1 MFKTILF
8 PIDQSRASQDAA
20 EKVAE
25 IVKFCNSKL
34 VILSVQ
40 ADAENT
46 PENST
51 PANQAIDQLLQNAKI
66 AFSDWGIT
74 AEITKQDGRPA
85 FCICDYADEIN
96 ADLIVMGCRGVGLTE
111 EGVAESVS
119 NRVINLAPCPVMVIP

>member
-34 VILSVQ
+34 IILSVQ
-40 ADAENT
+40 T
-46 PENST
+46 SPEETTETSST
-51 PANQAIDQLLQNAKI
+51 ANQAVDQLLQNAKI
-66 AFSDWGIT
+66 AFSDWGIAAAT
-74 AEITKQDGRPA
+74 IKQEGRPA
-85 FCICDYADEIN
+85 FCICDYADEIE

-111 EGVAESVS
+111 EGAAESVS

>member
-1 MFKTILF
+1 MFKTVLF

-34 VILSVQ
+34 IILSVQ
-40 ADAENT
+40 SSSEET
-46 PENST
+46 TETNS
-51 PANQAIDQLLQNAKI
+51 PANQGIDQLLQNAKI
-66 AFSDWGIT
+66 AFSDWGIA
-74 AEITKQDGRPA
+74 AEIIKQEGRPA
-85 FCICDYADEIN
+85 FCICDYADEID

-111 EGVAESVS
+111 EGAAESVS

>member
-25 IVKFCNSKL
+25 IVKFCQSKL
-34 VILSVQ
+34 IILSVQ
-40 ADAENT
+40 T
-46 PENST
+46 PPEEAT
-51 PANQAIDQLLQNAKI
+51 EPTGTANPSVDQLLQNAKI
-66 AFSDWGIT
+66 AFSDWGIA
-74 AEITKQDGRPA
+74 AETIKQEGRPA
-85 FCICDYADEIN
+85 FCICDYADEID

-111 EGVAESVS
+111 EGAAESVS

>member
-40 ADAENT
+40 PDAENA
-46 PENST
+46 PENDT

-66 AFSDWGIT
+66 AFSDWGI
-74 AEITKQDGRPA
+74 AAKITKQAGRPA

-111 EGVAESVS
+111 EGASESVS

>member
-66 AFSDWGIT
+66 AFSDWGIA
-74 AEITKQDGRPA
+74 AEITTQEGRPA

-111 EGVAESVS
+111 EGAAESVS

>member
-20 EKVAE
+20 EKVSE
-25 IVKFCNSKL
+25 IVKFCNSRL

-40 ADAENT
+40 AETETTAQSNPPDS
-46 PENST
+46 P
-51 PANQAIDQLLQNAKI
+51 AIDQLLHNAKI

-74 AEITKQDGRPA
+74 VDTVKQAGRPA
-85 FCICDYADEIN
+85 FCICDFADEID

-111 EGVAESVS
+111 EGAAESVS

>member
-34 VILSVQ
+34 VILSVE
-40 ADAENT
+40 AEMEGTAETNA
-46 PENST
+46 PNS
-51 PANQAIDQLLQNAKI
+51 QAIDQLLQNAKI
-66 AFSDWGIT
+66 AFSDWGIAVET
-74 AEITKQDGRPA
+74 IKQAGRPA
-85 FCICDYADEIN
+85 FCICDLADEIN

-111 EGVAESVS
+111 EGAAESVS

>member
-25 IVKFCNSKL
+25 IVKFCDSKL
-34 VILSVQ
+34 IILSVQ
-40 ADAENT
+40 SDAENT

-51 PANQAIDQLLQNAKI
+51 PDNQAIDQLLQNAKI
-66 AFSDWGIT
+66 AFSDWGIA
-74 AEITKQDGRPA
+74 AEITKLEGRPA

-111 EGVAESVS
+111 EGAAESVS

>member
-25 IVKFCNSKL
+25 VVKFCNGKL
-34 VILSVQ
+34 VILSVE
-40 ADAENT
+40 AEAEAAEGNM
-46 PENST
+46 PDG
-51 PANQAIDQLLQNAKI
+51 QAIDQLLQNAKI
-66 AFSDWGIT
+66 AFSDWGIA
-74 AEITKQDGRPA
+74 AETMKQKGRPA
-85 FCICDYADEIN
+85 FCICDFADEIN

-111 EGVAESVS
+111 EGAAESVS

>member
-34 VILSVQ
+34 IILSVQ
-40 ADAENT
+40 AEIEVPAETNI
-46 PENST
+46 PNS
-51 PANQAIDQLLQNAKI
+51 QSIDQLLQNAKI
-66 AFSDWGIT
+66 AFSDWGIA
-74 AEITKQDGRPA
+74 AETVKQDGRPA
-85 FCICDYADEIN
+85 FSICDFADEIN

-111 EGVAESVS
+111 EGAAESVS

>member
-40 ADAENT
+40 PDAENA
-46 PENST
+46 PENDT

-66 AFSDWGIT
+66 AFSDWGIA
-74 AEITKQDGRPA
+74 AEIIKQAGRPA

-111 EGVAESVS
+111 EGASESVS